1 MYKKQGFIYYSVR
14 SITMQDFPYSTTRI
28 IYHNKLS
35 NIHDLDSYILFMR
48 YAWIDYPTEIVMAL
62 VAGFIIGLFFA
73 KHLYNSEVL
82 QTWIQNQT
90 WIQKLQK
97 M

>member
-1 MYKKQGFIYYSVR
+1 MYKKQGFIYSRVL

-48 YAWIDYPTEIVMAL
+48 YAWIDYSTEIVMAL
-62 VAGFIIGLFFA
+62 LASFIIGVILT

-82 QTWIQNQT
+82 QKWIQNQT
-90 WIQKLQK
+90 QIQKSQK
-97 M
+97 T